1 MILFYD
7 SETSGLPDFRQPS
20 DASHQP
26 HLLQL
31 AMLLHDM
38 DGNEIDRFSSIVR
51 PGVHPCVIA
60 PEAFEAHGITLERA
74 MDEGCDPLVALDAFM
89 AFVDRASLRAGHN
102 ESFDRRIM
110 RIHSA
115 RHRSVKWDAEAPSFC
130 TMWKSKHI
138 LNLPPTQRMIQTGMP
153 GPKSPKLEECYQYF
167 FGKPLVGAHDAL
179 VDITAT
185 SEVFWHLIRECNVPM
200 FKAARAAR
208 VSTKSVRGTGHAA
221 GSGNPFA
228 AAAALLGGGK

>member
-7 SETSGLPDFRQPS
+7 SETSSLPSFGDPS
-20 DASHQP
+20 DAPHQP

-38 DGNEIDRFSSIVR
+38 NGKEVDRFVSIVR
-51 PGVHPCVIA
+51 PGVHECVIA
-60 PEAFEAHGITLERA
+60 PEALEAHGITLERA

-89 AFVDRASLRAGHN
+89 AFVDRATLRVGHN

-115 RHRSVKWDAEAPSFC
+115 RHRSVKWEAEAPSFC
-130 TMWKSKHI
+130 TMWKSKFI
-138 LNLPPTQRMIQTGMP
+138 INLPPTPRMIATGMP
-153 GPKSPKLEECYQYF
+153 GPKVPKLEEAYQYF
-167 FGKPLVGAHDAL
+167 FGEPLVGAHDAL

-185 SEVFWHLIRECNVPM
+185 ARVFYHLVNECGVAM
-200 FKAARAAR
+200 FKAGGARPR
-208 VSTKSVRGTGHAA
+208 VSTKAIRGTGHAA
-221 GSGNPFA
+221 DPFA
-228 AAAALLGGGK
+228 AAAAIIGGAQ